1 MKKVNLSNNIKEILN
16 FLGINVILSNNIDYI
31 DIGKDSNTISFLNN
45 DRIGRIQK
53 DGLNPW
59 KDLRSESR
67 VGKFFLKHFFLNE
80 IELENIIN
88 RYKTFYNFIVH
99 GIDNIFEIVEGED
112 IAYWYN
118 SIRYKKGGGTL
129 NSSCMRNQPES
140 RFDLY
145 TKNPDNIKL
154 LIIKEKDLLIGRCL
168 MWISDEGEIY
178 LDRAYTR
185 YDEDSFLFKL
195 YAEEKGYDSYFKL
208 VKNKEFKIKVKK
220 ETLKNPPYLDSMII
234 KNDSIILNIKEN
246 NVIIG

>member
-118 SIRYKKGGGTL
+118 
-129 NSSCMRNQPES
+129 
-140 RFDLY
+140 
-145 TKNPDNIKL
+145 
-154 LIIKEKDLLIGRCL
+154 
-168 MWISDEGEIY
+168 
-178 LDRAYTR
+178 
-185 YDEDSFLFKL
+185 
-195 YAEEKGYDSYFKL
+195 
-208 VKNKEFKIKVKK
+208 
-220 ETLKNPPYLDSMII
+220 
-234 KNDSIILNIKEN
+234 
-246 NVIIG
+246 